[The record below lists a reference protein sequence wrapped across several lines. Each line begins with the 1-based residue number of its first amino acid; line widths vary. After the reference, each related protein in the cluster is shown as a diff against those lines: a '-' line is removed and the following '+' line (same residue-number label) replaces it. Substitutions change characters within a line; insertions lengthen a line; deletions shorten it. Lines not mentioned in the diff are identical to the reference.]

1 MIMEPICFADCR
13 SRLNTVSPCMNR
25 IFLNWIQSWASG
37 TCTVCLSCRV
47 FVHKRI
53 CLKCKL
59 PLFASVCTLSL
70 CGPHSSESVLS
81 AAMAG
86 WTALLFRWMRPCFV
100 FLFFVFSGES
110 DRHRQFMWEL
120 EECGKS
126 QWSSIEGIT
135 CECLCLFSLP
145 MHVSLCP

>member
-1 MIMEPICFADCR
+1 MEPICFADCR

-86 WTALLFRWMRPCFV
+86 WTALLFRWMRPCFF
-100 FLFFVFSGES
+100 FLGNQTDTDSSCES
-110 DRHRQFMWEL
+110 LKNVENQGLSEVASKVLHVNVYVCFHFLCMWVYVL
-120 EECGKS
+120 K
-126 QWSSIEGIT
+126 
-135 CECLCLFSLP
+135 
-145 MHVSLCP
+145 